1 MFGIP
6 VDEVTPALRS
16 RAKAVNFGIVYGQ
29 QAYGLAQSLDIPF
42 YEAKEMI
49 DRYFEVHPGVR
60 SYLDEVVAKA
70 HADGFAETLFGRRR
84 YIPELKSRNAA
95 QRSFGERT
103 AMNHPMQGTAADIIK
118 LAMRQVVDEIERRG
132 LSSRVM
138 LQVHDEL
145 DLSVPASELEEV
157 SCLLSETMRS
167 VVELSVP
174 LLVDVSSGA
183 NWAEAH

>member
-1 MFGIP
+1 
-6 VDEVTPALRS
+6 
-16 RAKAVNFGIVYGQ
+16 
-29 QAYGLAQSLDIPF
+29 
-42 YEAKEMI
+42 
-49 DRYFEVHPGVR
+49 
-60 SYLDEVVAKA
+60 
-70 HADGFAETLFGRRR
+70 
-84 YIPELKSRNAA
+84 
-95 QRSFGERT
+95 
-103 AMNHPMQGTAADIIK
+103 MNHPMQGTAADIIK

-157 SCLLSETMRS
+157 SCLLSETMQS